1 MEALVGKLLFMAGG
15 AVGVITLGQE
25 ALRADW
31 LPALKALEAVL
42 VPHLVLVLHTL
53 GSCTTHKCAKN
64 KLATI
69 YTHAHKKRTG
79 KIRPN
84 RVCSCVCECIWL
96 CVCMWPC
103 DELSRVSTCLRPMT
117 GGIGSSRPP

>member
-15 AVGVITLGQE
+15 AVGVIALGQE

-53 GSCTTHKCAKN
+53 GSCKHKCAKKKIGHN
-64 KLATI
+64 I
-69 YTHAHKKRTG
+69 YARTHTKMCRENQAK
-79 KIRPN
+79 
-84 RVCSCVCECIWL
+84 
-96 CVCMWPC
+96 
-103 DELSRVSTCLRPMT
+103 
-117 GGIGSSRPP
+117 